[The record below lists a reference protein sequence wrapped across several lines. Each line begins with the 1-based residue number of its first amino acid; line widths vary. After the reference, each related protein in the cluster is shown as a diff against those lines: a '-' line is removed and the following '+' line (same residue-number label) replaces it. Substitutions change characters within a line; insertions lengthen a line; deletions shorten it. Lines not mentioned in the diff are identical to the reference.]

1 MTVTYPKSGLQD
13 GVAFQQ
19 NGKPGTYPV
28 QAWNDEIGTFQFA
41 STLDEGSVIPF
52 GAAVVQG
59 NEEDGIRLPN
69 AEDALAPGNVIP
81 GTKASGTITISDV
94 PTANDTVTVGS
105 STYTFKAEAAADG
118 DVAIGATAAASAK
131 NLADAINEAEESVT
145 AEAVEG
151 VVTITAASTGTAG
164 NSIALA
170 TTGSDIAVSGAT
182 LSGGT
187 ADTEAQAANAVFA
200 GVAVFNYYATTQANG
215 FKKQDLDVN
224 VAVKQKG
231 YVTVLMS
238 SLEGAVFGAFVGLD
252 TSKPGYFKVAGEGD
266 TVLGKINKV
275 FPAYGTAEIE
285 LKEFI

>member
-41 STLDEGSVIPF
+41 STLTEGTVIPF
-52 GAAVVQG
+52 GAAVVKG
-59 NEEDGIRLPN
+59 KAEDGIRLPS
-69 AEDALAPGNVIP
+69 AEDVFVPVAG
-81 GTKASGTITISDV
+81 GEGEEDV
-94 PTANDTVTVGS
+94 D
-105 STYTFKAEAAADG
+105 
-118 DVAIGATAAASAK
+118 
-131 NLADAINEAEESVT
+131 
-145 AEAVEG
+145 
-151 VVTITAASTGTAG
+151 
-164 NSIALA
+164 
-170 TTGSDIAVSGAT
+170 
-182 LSGGT
+182 
-187 ADTEAQAANAVFA
+187 ANAVFA

-231 YVTVLMS
+231 YVTVLMT
-238 SLEGAVFGAFVGLD
+238 SLAGVEFGSLVTIDSAH
-252 TSKPGYFKVAGEGD
+252 PGNFKLAGEGD
-266 TVLGKINKV
+266 TVFGKVNKV